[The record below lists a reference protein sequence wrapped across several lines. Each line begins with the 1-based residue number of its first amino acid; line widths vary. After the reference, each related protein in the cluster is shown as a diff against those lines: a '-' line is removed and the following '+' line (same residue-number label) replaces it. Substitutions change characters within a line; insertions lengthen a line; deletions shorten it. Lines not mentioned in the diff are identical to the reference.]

1 MVPQVTKFVKLVVED
16 HQTEKMAIIKNI
28 KMFVNEVVADIR
40 NVVVVSLNLTTTHPF
55 VVRKIT
61 TDRSIWSLLLL
72 TTEPITT
79 TNDHRFL
86 VVIDL

>member
-1 MVPQVTKFVKLVVED
+1 
-16 HQTEKMAIIKNI
+16 MAIIKNI
-28 KMFVNEVVADIR
+28 KMFVYEVVADIR
-40 NVVVVSLNLTTTHPF
+40 NVVVVSLKLTTTHPF

-61 TDRSIWSLLLL
+61 TDKRIWSLLLL